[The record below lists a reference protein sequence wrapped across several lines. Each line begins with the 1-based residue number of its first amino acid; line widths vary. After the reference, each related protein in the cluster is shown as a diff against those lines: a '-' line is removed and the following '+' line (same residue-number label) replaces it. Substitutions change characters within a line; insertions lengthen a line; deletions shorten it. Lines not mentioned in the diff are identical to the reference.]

1 MIETL
6 SIRNFKAFSSW
17 QDLTLAPITLIY
29 GPNSSGK
36 SSIIHSLVLLKQ
48 SITRPSLQGGL
59 VSNGEYVDLGDY
71 SSMIHGHA
79 VDETMS
85 FKFSFRP
92 VKKLGQ
98 VDVAEYSAFGRSR
111 KKHYELD
118 YGYSRGGGG
127 YAGFSYLQ
135 AMKAEV
141 RNENDGELVFATDV
155 ASGLP
160 GSDVVG
166 LPEKIALAK
175 RYKFNGIN
183 SWRESRAFLDRKVRG
198 AKAMEL
204 DKFLDSASFRSDLNY
219 STPSMAVAEGRSEI
233 NLQALFQMN
242 LVFSDLAKD
251 LKDKFSSVTYLGP
264 LRSHPS
270 RFYAPKVDQSESVGK
285 QGEFVAKFIFE
296 SAGVGESINEWFSFF
311 EVPYELTATN
321 LGNDVTGPVINL
333 QLKDKRTGVTVGPAD
348 VGFGIG
354 QMLPIIV
361 EGVVRDDS
369 VICIEQPEIH
379 LHPRLQAHLAN
390 FFVSTCDKNQWIVET
405 HSEALMLRLQSM
417 ISRGQVDPEDIAVL
431 YVEPTATG
439 GEVIRIRLDKDG
451 DFIDA
456 WPEGFF
462 EERIKEKLGGLK

>member
-1 MIETL
+1 
-6 SIRNFKAFSSW
+6 
-17 QDLTLAPITLIY
+17 
-29 GPNSSGK
+29 
-36 SSIIHSLVLLKQ
+36 
-48 SITRPSLQGGL
+48 
-59 VSNGEYVDLGDY
+59 
-71 SSMIHGHA
+71 
-79 VDETMS
+79 
-85 FKFSFRP
+85 
-92 VKKLGQ
+92 
-98 VDVAEYSAFGRSR
+98 
-111 KKHYELD
+111 
-118 YGYSRGGGG
+118 
-127 YAGFSYLQ
+127 
-135 AMKAEV
+135 
-141 RNENDGELVFATDV
+141 
-155 ASGLP
+155 
-160 GSDVVG
+160 
-166 LPEKIALAK
+166 
-175 RYKFNGIN
+175 
-183 SWRESRAFLDRKVRG
+183 
-198 AKAMEL
+198 
-204 DKFLDSASFRSDLNY
+204 
-219 STPSMAVAEGRSEI
+219 MAVAEGRSEI